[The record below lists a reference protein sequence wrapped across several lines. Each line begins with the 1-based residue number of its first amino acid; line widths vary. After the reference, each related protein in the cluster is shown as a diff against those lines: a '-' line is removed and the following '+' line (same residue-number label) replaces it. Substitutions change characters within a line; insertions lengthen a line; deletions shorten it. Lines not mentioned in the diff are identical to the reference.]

1 VEKPVWDNPALAPEG
16 ASTIRNPLS
25 SLHSK
30 IEKQFIISSRVVV
43 RKF

>member
-1 VEKPVWDNPALAPEG
+1 MWDNPALAPEG
-16 ASTIRNPLS
+16 MRTIRSPLS

-30 IEKQFIISSRVVV
+30 IEKQFTVWSRVVV